1 MRPPPNKFLRIVVPL
16 ILLLA
21 GIGMLFVVLTNSQ
34 KALQGPSG
42 PGGTGTATNPLDT
55 PATPQPPAETPAA
68 APAVAP
74 ASAEAPVVVAEETAA
89 AAEEQGPRAVPAA
102 GKYVVR
108 KHPRPQGGYRPLGSL
123 TPRKE
128 GGKHELELRFSDFG
142 AGLEQATLTNHL
154 EEALKPEPHVVQAA
168 QPVLGDPSG
177 RLRLTAF
184 SAKGITLNGVS
195 LGLQL
200 DPVDAA
206 STYWRELAPGEF
218 EALIED
224 DAGTPALSIRR
235 RFVLP
240 EGSYEFLLSQTVTNL
255 GRAPATVVF
264 HEIGPID
271 QPQGVIRYGGDMR
284 HIRFGF
290 MDDPKDDPSRTVVS
304 SDSSA
309 GMMSR
314 SDALGKQ
321 SPDGGYPPALLW
333 PNKTHLKEG
342 YELVWLAT
350 TSRYFTVAA
359 YNPAPAD
366 GSALRG
372 SAKVLPVTKVDRVAI
387 PIAPPPNTNL
397 GGPFASIGL
406 ELVSPPLT
414 VEPGRSVDLS
424 LQGYAGPTS
433 KKFINAQAQ
442 ASRMGLA
449 EVVIYTFGG
458 PCAFCTFQT
467 LTHLLRGFLAV
478 LHDHVLF
485 DWALAI
491 VLLVVCVRT
500 ILHPVTKWSQ
510 VNMLRFSKNLQKLA
524 PKQKAIQ
531 EKYKN
536 EPAKMRE
543 EIARLMREEGVGIGA
558 GAMGCLPAFLQTPVW
573 IALSATLY
581 FAFELRHQPAFFGVF
596 QTLSGGRWS
605 FLADLAEPDRFI
617 PLGTSFNIP
626 LLSSFMGPIDGLNIM
641 PLLLGVVFYIQQKY
655 LTPPSA
661 TALTPEQEQQQKIM
675 KVMTVV
681 LFPVMMYNAP
691 SGLALYFAVNSTL
704 AIFESRYIRRHAEP
718 KIEAEMAA
726 KAVRLAGGGTAR
738 NGKRADRKAGFFER
752 LQKLAEERQ
761 KMMDEAKKMQARRDK
776 GKR

>member
-1 MRPPPNKFLRIVVPL
+1 MRPPPNKFLRILVPL

-34 KALQGPSG
+34 KAMQGPSA
-42 PGGTGTATNPLDT
+42 PDGTVTATK
-55 PATPQPPAETPAA
+55 PADVPTIPPPSAGAPAPAPAPTPAA
-68 APAVAP
+68 VDALAAVARDTSGAEP
-74 ASAEAPVVVAEETAA
+74 QSSAAPPSSA
-89 AAEEQGPRAVPAA
+89 
-102 GKYVVR
+102 KYLVR
-108 KHPRPQGGYRPLGSL
+108 KHPLPQGGYRPLGSL

-154 EEALKPEPHVVQAA
+154 EEVLKPEPHVVQAS

-184 SAKGITLNGVS
+184 SAKGIMLNGVS
-195 LGLQL
+195 VGLQL
-200 DPVDAA
+200 DPGDAA

-218 EALIED
+218 EAVVED
-224 DAGTPALSIRR
+224 DTGAPVLSIKR

-255 GRAPATVVF
+255 GQSPATIVF

-290 MDDPKDDPSRTVVS
+290 MDDPKDDPSRTVFS
-304 SDSSA
+304 SDNSA

-321 SPDGGYPPALLW
+321 SPDGGYPPVLLW

-342 YELVWLAT
+342 YELVWAAT

-366 GSALRG
+366 GSALKG
-372 SAKVLPVTKVDRVAI
+372 SAKVLPVIRIDRVAV

-406 ELVSPPLT
+406 ELVSPPLII
-414 VEPGRSVDLS
+414 EAGRSADFS
-424 LQGYAGPTS
+424 RQGYAGPTS
-433 KKFINAQAQ
+433 KRFINAQAQ

-581 FAFELRHQPAFFGVF
+581 FAFELRHQAAFFGVF
-596 QTLSGGRWS
+596 QSLSGGRWS

-626 LLSSFMGPIDGLNIM
+626 LLSSFMGPIDGLNVM

-726 KAVRLAGGGTAR
+726 KAVRLAGGGPAR
-738 NGKRADRKAGFFER
+738 NGKKADRKPGFFER

-761 KMMDEAKKMQARRDK
+761 KMMEEAKKMQARRDK